1 MSQKNLWRTEN
12 LVHAFN
18 KLNHKKKQSGQE
30 WSNVLKKNQQQK
42 NQQVMSRKEN
52 LTNGFNE

>member
-18 KLNHKKKQSGQE
+18 KLNRKKKQSGQE

>member
-12 LVHAFN
+12 LVHAFS
-18 KLNHKKKQSGQE
+18 KLNRKKKQSGQE

>member
-12 LVHAFN
+12 LVHTFN
-18 KLNHKKKQSGQE
+18 KLNRKKKQSGQE